1 MIMEDDD
8 PYITE
13 NSPRRE
19 PKSKKKIIV
28 KKMKPQNR
36 SIESKNNQSVIASVQ
51 SDVSAVNVTQPFMCN
66 FCKNK
71 ENIVKV
77 DQICQISNYSSKITV
92 DSST

>member
-36 SIESKNNQSVIASVQ
+36 SIESKNNQSVIASV
-51 SDVSAVNVTQPFMCN
+51 
-66 FCKNK
+66 
-71 ENIVKV
+71 
-77 DQICQISNYSSKITV
+77 
-92 DSST
+92 